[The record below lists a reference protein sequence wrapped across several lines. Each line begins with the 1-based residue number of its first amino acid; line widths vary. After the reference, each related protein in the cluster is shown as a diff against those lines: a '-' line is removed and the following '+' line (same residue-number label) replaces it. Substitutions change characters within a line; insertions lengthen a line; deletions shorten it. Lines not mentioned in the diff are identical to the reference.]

1 MAVRRNPEEVEHL
14 LDEYKRTEM
23 TRAEF
28 CRQQGVSIYTLD
40 YYLRRQVSKAKPR
53 FARVRLAAAAPTIA
67 SCNFTLT
74 LCNGRRIESGWN
86 FDDAMLARL
95 IRIAEEL

>member
-1 MAVRRNPEEVEHL
+1 MAVRRDPEQVQRL
-14 LDEYKRTEM
+14 LDEYKRTEL

-28 CRQQGVSIYTLD
+28 CRQQGISLCTLD
-40 YYLRRQVSKAKPR
+40 YYLRRRVSKGKPR
-53 FARVRLAAAAPTIA
+53 LARVSVSVAPSIT
-67 SCNFTLT
+67 STTFTLT
-74 LCNGRRIESGWN
+74 LRNGRRIESGWS